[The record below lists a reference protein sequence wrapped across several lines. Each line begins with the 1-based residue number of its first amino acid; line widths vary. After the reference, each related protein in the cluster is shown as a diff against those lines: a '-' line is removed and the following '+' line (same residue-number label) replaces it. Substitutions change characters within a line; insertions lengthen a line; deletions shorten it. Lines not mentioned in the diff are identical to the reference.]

1 MRIAFFSLLLSLVF
15 TETVPAGEVRV
26 AVAANFRTTLNLLAD
41 KFETTSDHTLIIS
54 SGSTGRLYAQIVNG
68 APFDVFLAADSKRPA
83 LLIETGLAPEANLF
97 DYAIG
102 QLVLWSPA
110 EVPPAEIRGWL
121 QNLDRVAI
129 ANPRLAP
136 YGLAARQTLEQLGA
150 NEVRIITGEN
160 VNQAFQFTASGNV
173 SAGFVA
179 LAQTRAAGID
189 PANYWPVPENLHDP
203 IRQQGVR
210 LSESA
215 AAAEFEDFLRTAEA
229 HAIIEASGYKIPE

>member
-1 MRIAFFSLLLSLVF
+1 MRILFLTLMLSLLVAK
-15 TETVPAGEVRV
+15 TVVAGEVHV

-41 KFETTSDHTLIIS
+41 KFETVSDHTLIIS
-54 SGSTGRLYAQIVNG
+54 SGSTGRLYAQILNG
-68 APFDVFLAADSKRPA
+68 APFDVFLAADGKRPG
-83 LLIETGLAPEANLF
+83 LLVKAGLAPEANLF

-102 QLVLWSPA
+102 QLVLWSPT
-110 EVPPAEIRGWL
+110 EVPPPEPRDWL
-121 QNLDRVAI
+121 RKLDRVAI

-150 NEVRIITGEN
+150 NEVLIITGEN

-179 LAQTRAAGID
+179 LAQTRAAGTD
-189 PANYWPVPENLHDP
+189 PAYYWPVPETLHDP

-210 LSESA
+210 LSESE
-215 AAAEFEDFLRTAEA
+215 AAAEFEDFLRTDEA